1 MRGCGRVSLC
11 CCPWSWGRACKRGR
25 GGEFG
30 WPVRR
35 WRMSFRLCPCQYP
48 KRKEKGKKKRKTH
61 KHSVKG
67 RLGRWS
73 RCHPRTGE
81 IANDLSSRWSQRL
94 ITRLPTHLPTGH
106 HSCSRRCRLRRR
118 SGRWCRKRRR
128 LSILHLCPY
137 FLFFIFSFILM
148 FQVLH
153 DCHDAVR
160 VSFLFV
166 LGDTVVVEDLLPF
179 GGHTG
184 VFCVQSCVRKTQQ

>member
-1 MRGCGRVSLC
+1 MVSSAGRCDAGACRSDCIPVSIQ
-11 CCPWSWGRACKRGR
+11 SQTK
-25 GGEFG
+25 
-30 WPVRR
+30 
-35 WRMSFRLCPCQYP
+35 
-48 KRKEKGKKKRKTH
+48 KKKKRKTH
-61 KHSVKG
+61 KHSVEG

>member
-1 MRGCGRVSLC
+1 MC

-35 WRMSFRLCPCQYP
+35 WRMSFR
-48 KRKEKGKKKRKTH
+48 
-61 KHSVKG
+61 KHSVEG

-184 VFCVQSCVRKTQQ
+184 VFSGLEIKSDMGDMHRIIRFRNHWRFILS